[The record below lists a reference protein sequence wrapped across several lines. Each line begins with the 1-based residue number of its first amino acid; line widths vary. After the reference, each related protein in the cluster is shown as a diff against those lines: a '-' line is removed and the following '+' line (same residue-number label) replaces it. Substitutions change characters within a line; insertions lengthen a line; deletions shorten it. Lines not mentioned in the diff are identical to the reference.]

1 MAAEAD
7 APIHQLSE
15 RRPPT
20 MSAMAAGAV
29 GGDHESEV
37 TLLRADLLRTKQEL
51 KQVQDSFDEYT
62 QSSHELEQELE
73 QELSRA
79 EKKNAFLSAKN
90 QQFEIDLQSAREKLE
105 SALAQ
110 AHKYERELF
119 GLRDELTLAVE
130 AKRRLEQEQDDLV
143 TQVRIL
149 QATEE
154 DLRHKMERELEE
166 KVFLVS
172 DQEELHREHELAVER
187 FRTEIVDLKS
197 ELYALQQK
205 HDEDMNNKNQMDID
219 GGDKREEYEVDDDAY
234 MHRRSTV
241 HERDA
246 ESQEVLIESLQREI
260 EVLSSRAQEETEARE
275 RLEAE
280 LIQIQDTL
288 AHVGAMEA
296 EIMEMTEEVIVKAQ
310 EIRKRDVEVM
320 FLFDTLW
327 EFCLH
332 L

>member
-1 MAAEAD
+1 MNAVAA
-7 APIHQLSE
+7 
-15 RRPPT
+15 
-20 MSAMAAGAV
+20 SA

-37 TLLRADLLRTKQEL
+37 ALLRADLLRAKQEL

-90 QQFEIDLQSAREKLE
+90 QQFEFDLQSAREKLE

-119 GLRDELTLAVE
+119 GLRDELALAVE
-130 AKRRLEQEQDDLV
+130 AKRKLEQEQDDLV

-172 DQEELHREHELAVER
+172 DQEELHREHELAAER

-205 HDEDMNNKNQMDID
+205 YDAAVDEEMNGIGNKNQMDID
-219 GGDKREEYEVDDDAY
+219 GGGERREEDEDDDVDAY
-234 MHRRSTV
+234 LHRRSTV

-246 ESQEVLIESLQREI
+246 ESQEVLIESLQKEI

-296 EIMEMTEEVIVKAQ
+296 EMMEMTEEVIAKAQ
-310 EIRKRDVEVM
+310 EVRKRDMEVM
-320 FLFDTLW
+320 FLSDSVW
-327 EFCLH
+327 ECCDLR
-332 L
+332 

>member
-1 MAAEAD
+1 
-7 APIHQLSE
+7 
-15 RRPPT
+15 
-20 MSAMAAGAV
+20 MSAVAASA

-37 TLLRADLLRTKQEL
+37 ALLRADLLRTKQEL

-90 QQFEIDLQSAREKLE
+90 QQFEFDLQSAREKLE

-119 GLRDELTLAVE
+119 GLRDELALAIE
-130 AKRRLEQEQDDLV
+130 AKRKLEQEQDDLV

-172 DQEELHREHELAVER
+172 DQEELHREHELAAER

-205 HDEDMNNKNQMDID
+205 YDAAVDEDMNAGSKNQMDID
-219 GGDKREEYEVDDDAY
+219 GGSERREEDEDDAY
-234 MHRRSTV
+234 LHRRSTV

-246 ESQEVLIESLQREI
+246 ESQEVLIESLQKEI

-296 EIMEMTEEVIVKAQ
+296 EMMEMTEEVIVKAQ
-310 EIRKRDVEVM
+310 EIRKRDMEVM
-320 FLFDTLW
+320 LLSDTVW
-327 EFCLH
+327 GFCSLRW
-332 L
+332 